1 MERLNERFEVAR
13 KALAS
18 FREALAAPA
27 TELNRDASIQRF
39 EYTHEAVWKAAQLY
53 LRSRENLELASPM
66 AVIRA
71 CFQAGIL
78 SEDQSRLA
86 VEMARDR
93 NLTVH
98 TYNEEL
104 AVRIYS
110 HLPSYAALMGDWL
123 IAMERAGSGS

>member
-1 MERLNERFEVAR
+1 MDRLTERFEVAR

-18 FREALAAPA
+18 FQEALSYQS
-27 TELNRDASIQRF
+27 TEMNRDASIQRF
-39 EYTHEAVWKAAQLY
+39 EYTHEAVWKAAQRY

-78 SEDQSRLA
+78 SEEQSRLA

-104 AVRIYS
+104 AARIYS
-110 HLPSYAALMGDWL
+110 HLPAYARLMDDWL
-123 IAMERAGSGS
+123 TALETLGTKL

>member
-1 MERLNERFEVAR
+1 MERLTERLQIAR

-18 FREALAAPA
+18 LRDALAEPA
-27 TELNRDASIQRF
+27 RELTRDASIQRF
-39 EYTHEAVWKAAQLY
+39 QYTHEAVWKAAQLY
-53 LRSRENLELASPM
+53 LRNRENLELASPM

-71 CFQAGIL
+71 CFQSGIL
-78 SEDQSRLA
+78 SEEQSRLA
-86 VEMARDR
+86 VDMARDR

-110 HLPSYAALMGDWL
+110 HLPSYALLMDNWL
-123 IAMERAGSGS
+123 TAMESAGPGI

>member
-1 MERLNERFEVAR
+1 MERLTERLEVAR

-27 TELNRDASIQRF
+27 TDLNRDASIQRF
-39 EYTHEAVWKAAQLY
+39 VYTHEALWKAAQLY

-71 CFQAGIL
+71 SFQSGIL
-78 SEDQSRLA
+78 SEEQTRLA
-86 VEMARDR
+86 VDMARDR

-98 TYNEEL
+98 TYNEDL

-110 HLPSYAALMGDWL
+110 QLPTYAGFMDTWL
-123 IAMERAGSGS
+123 AAMEKAGSGI

>member
-1 MERLNERFEVAR
+1 MERLTERFQVAR

-39 EYTHEAVWKAAQLY
+39 EYTHEAVWKAAQMY
-53 LRSRENLELASPM
+53 LRTRENLELASPM

-71 CFQAGIL
+71 CFQSGIL
-78 SEDQSRLA
+78 TEEQSRLA
-86 VEMARDR
+86 VDMARDR

-104 AVRIYS
+104 ALRIYS
-110 HLPSYAALMGDWL
+110 HLPSYSELMDIWL
-123 IAMERAGSGS
+123 TAMESAGSGI

>member
-1 MERLNERFEVAR
+1 VERLTERFEVAR
-13 KALAS
+13 KALAR
-18 FREALAAPA
+18 FREALVAPA

-39 EYTHEAVWKAAQLY
+39 EYTHEAVWKAAQMY
-53 LRSRENLELASPM
+53 LRNRENLQLASPM

-71 CFQAGIL
+71 CFQAGVL
-78 SEDQSRLA
+78 TEEQSRLA

-104 AVRIYS
+104 AARIYS
-110 HLPSYAALMGDWL
+110 HLPSYAKLMENWL
-123 IAMERAGSGS
+123 DAMERLGFGI